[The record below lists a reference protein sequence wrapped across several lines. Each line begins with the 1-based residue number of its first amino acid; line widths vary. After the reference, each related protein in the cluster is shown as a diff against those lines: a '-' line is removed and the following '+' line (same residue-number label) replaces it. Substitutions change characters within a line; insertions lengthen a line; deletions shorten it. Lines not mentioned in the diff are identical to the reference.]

1 MDDLRRRLRRLGVI
15 SGREFQPKPKAT
27 AGPDIDGLTDGKVI
41 ETDAGP
47 CFVIEMSYL
56 LDTRHWGRQLAEWLA
71 LDASGLA
78 LVGANDELADVP
90 LHHYLFLDTETTGLG
105 GGSFAFQVGV
115 GFFTEDA
122 FEIRQYFLRD
132 PAEESAMLHLLAELV
147 GPNWALVTFNGLT
160 FDVPL
165 LADRYILNRQR
176 TLIAALPNL
185 DLLHPARRLWR
196 RRLPSC
202 SLGALETDILG
213 LGRAQQDVPGS
224 LIPYLYR
231 QYLQTKHARDM
242 VRVLYHNEQDLLSMV
257 TLGVEI
263 AQTFG
268 QPEAPSLPVEDR
280 ISLARWYA
288 NQNMQ
293 AEAEVAY
300 TLAAAEAP
308 DTETRY
314 DALHGLAYLLKRTER
329 RHEAVSLWQDL
340 ADLKMDTL
348 GHEELAKHYEWQEG
362 DLDTALH
369 WTEAALGLVQSWRP
383 GLRQTE
389 ALKTFNHRRDRLL
402 RKLNGLDTEESGE
415 E

>member
-1 MDDLRRRLRRLGVI
+1 MDDLRRRLRRLGVV
-15 SGREFQPKPKAT
+15 SGREFQSKPKPT
-27 AGPDIDGLTDGKVI
+27 TGPDIDGLTTGKVV
-41 ETDAGP
+41 ETDLGP
-47 CFVIEMSYL
+47 CFVIEQSYPL
-56 LDTRHWGRQLAEWLA
+56 ATRHGSRRLAEWLA
-71 LDASGLA
+71 LDAPGLA
-78 LVGANDELADVP
+78 LVGVNGELAEIP
-90 LHHYLFLDTETTGLG
+90 PGHYLFLDTETTGLG

-132 PAEESAMLHLLAELV
+132 PAEEPAMLHLLAELIA
-147 GPNWALVTFNGLT
+147 PDWALVTFNGLT

-202 SLGALETDILG
+202 SLGALESDILG
-213 LGRAQQDVPGS
+213 LGRTQQDVPGS

-231 QYLQTKHARDM
+231 QYLQTRHARDM

-263 AQTFG
+263 VCTFG
-268 QPEAPSLPVEDR
+268 QPDAPALPVDDR
-280 ISLARWYA
+280 LSLARWYA
-288 NQNMQ
+288 NQDMH
-293 AEAEVAY
+293 AEAEAAY
-300 TLAAAEAP
+300 QLAAEEAP
-308 DTETRY
+308 DAEARY
-314 DALHGLAYLLKRTER
+314 DALHGLAYLFKRTER
-329 RHEAVSLWQDL
+329 RQEAVSLWQDL

-348 GHEELAKHYEWQEG
+348 GHEELAKHYEWQEIN
-362 DLDTALH
+362 LEAALH
-369 WTEAALGLVQSWRP
+369 WTETALGLARSWRP

-402 RKLNGLDTEESGE
+402 RKLNGLDAEESE
-415 E
+415 EV